1 MADVLI
7 IRPGCTDFDDQNR
20 IQGELD
26 LPLNER
32 GREQLGPLV
41 ERLRSLSIEMIW
53 SAPCE
58 PCRTTAEIIGAEIGV
73 PVKEKDD
80 LCNLNQG
87 LWQGLTVDEVKRKY
101 PKVLKQWRESPET
114 VCPPEGETVTEAV
127 ERIRKVLRKASKR
140 HGDVAIVAPEPL
152 ATLIHCVATGCKPE
166 MPDSITGSEKTC
178 TFEVLTLGANGR
190 LNGSG
195 ESGSTPGQLVA
206 PAQAAVSAQGG
217 GG

>member
-7 IRPGCTDFDDQNR
+7 IRPGCTDFDDQHR

-26 LPLNER
+26 LPLNDR

-53 SAPCE
+53 TAPCE

-73 PVKEKDD
+73 PVKEKDE

-114 VCPPEGETVTEAV
+114 VCPPEGETVTDAV
-127 ERIRKVLRKASKR
+127 ERIRKVLHKASKR

-178 TFEVLTLGANGR
+178 TFEVLTFGANGR
-190 LNGSG
+190 LDG
-195 ESGSTPGQLVA
+195 GQSAGIAGPLS
-206 PAQAAVSAQGG
+206 AQARAAVSAQGG